1 VRTHAGGAGEAVR
14 FVRLQKSEGEGEGM
28 MHKVID
34 TILGV
39 AELALVIAL
48 CLLSFLFCAAGA
60 R

>member
-1 VRTHAGGAGEAVR
+1 MSK
-14 FVRLQKSEGEGEGM
+14 FL
-28 MHKVID
+28 D

-39 AELALVIAL
+39 AELALVVAL

>member
-1 VRTHAGGAGEAVR
+1 
-14 FVRLQKSEGEGEGM
+14 

>member
-1 VRTHAGGAGEAVR
+1 
-14 FVRLQKSEGEGEGM
+14 
-28 MHKVID
+28 MHKVIN

-39 AELALVIAL
+39 AELAFVIAL